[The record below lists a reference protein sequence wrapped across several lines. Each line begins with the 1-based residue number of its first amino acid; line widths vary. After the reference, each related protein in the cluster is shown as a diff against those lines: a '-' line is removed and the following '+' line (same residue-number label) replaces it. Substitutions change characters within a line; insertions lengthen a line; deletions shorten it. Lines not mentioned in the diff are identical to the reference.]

1 MSEFNGNG
9 GFTNGL
15 TNVKRFLIM
24 VEAHVP
30 EDGNKGVLGGHGMQ
44 RLMGSLGD
52 RLDDGDIDSYYTLC
66 CEDRGFT
73 DPNYRE
79 DVNYLA
85 RMGAILMQAKD
96 RTDSDRKRDE
106 ELERLRAQ
114 LRHIKALLAGGEA

>member
-1 MSEFNGNG
+1 MSEFNG

-30 EDGNKGVLGGHGMQ
+30 EDGNKGVLSGHGMQ

-73 DPNYRE
+73 APNNRE

-85 RMGAILMQAKD
+85 RMGAILMGHKD

-114 LRHIKALLAGGEA
+114 LRHIKALLAGGAA